1 MDITGFKMNK
11 NKKIYIIDTS
21 AILSGKSLSFNNVQ
35 LITTT
40 NIEKELNPGGKD
52 YKNFIYLK
60 ENFLIFKIPS
70 KDSITQINN
79 IIKKTGDIDRLS
91 YVDRE
96 ILAIALDENKQKETE
111 VVILTD
117 DYSIQNVATYL
128 KIKFKSLNQDGIT
141 KKLKWISRCRGCGKK
156 FKDSMSICPIC
167 GSDIKKIV
175 KKAEN
180 INNLK
185 SDK

>member
-1 MDITGFKMNK
+1 MDLTGFKMYK

-21 AILSGKSLSFNNVQ
+21 AILSGKPLSFNNAQ

-40 NIEKELNPGGKD
+40 NIEKEINPGGKD
-52 YKNFIYLK
+52 YNNFIYLR
-60 ENFLIFKIPS
+60 ENFLIFKLPS
-70 KDSITQINN
+70 KDSINQIIN

-91 YVDRE
+91 YIDIE
-96 ILAIALDENKQKETE
+96 ILAIALDENKQKDTE

-128 KIKFKSLNQDGIT
+128 KIKFKSINQDVIT
-141 KKLKWISRCRGCGKK
+141 KKLKWISRCRGCGRK

-175 KKAEN
+175 KTAEDI
-180 INNLK
+180 IN
-185 SDK
+185 